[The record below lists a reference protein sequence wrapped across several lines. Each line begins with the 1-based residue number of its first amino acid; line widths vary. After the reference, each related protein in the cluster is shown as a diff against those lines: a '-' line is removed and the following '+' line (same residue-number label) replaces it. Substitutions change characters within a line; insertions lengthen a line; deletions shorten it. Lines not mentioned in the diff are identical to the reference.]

1 MGYGDVSF
9 TMATPFVRA
18 GYMFLRP
25 VMWLATRNREF
36 APLLRI
42 STLHFAAFGR
52 IDSIFK
58 NGRRTKLE
66 RDYLL
71 FFSLFDGAADAY
83 LADFSALVPD
93 YIDSMWGKCMSYP
106 GGRDLGRFMHWLGE
120 HAMTKEKP
128 RTEGGATRYEY
139 HGYRVDRETSGP
151 PAEADEAASAAQQTV
166 AHGVDRRLAP
176 MALIAK
182 AMELRRRLI
191 NIPNKEALLRKPEE
205 ARRVLESLA
214 VEVL

>member
-36 APLLRI
+36 APLQRI
-42 STLHFAAFGR
+42 STLHFAAFGL
-52 IDSIFK
+52 IDSVFK

-66 RDYLL
+66 RHYLL

-93 YIDSMWGKCMSYP
+93 YIDSMWGKCMGYP

-120 HAMTKEKP
+120 HTMTKEKP
-128 RTEGGATRYEY
+128 QTEGGATRYEY

-151 PAEADEAASAAQQTV
+151 PVEAEQAADDEALGSA
-166 AHGVDRRLAP
+166 VDRRLAP

-191 NIPNKEALLRKPEE
+191 NIPDKEALLRKPEE
-205 ARRVLESLA
+205 AKRVLESLA